1 MKVFKP
7 LIRSAIYLGLICAV
21 VFGGG
26 ASISAQKK
34 LKNKR
39 PVKKKI
45 AANKAVNMNQINRE
59 RKRLIKIREARME
72 GEGDV
77 EKRDDWFMFE
87 RTFPKGSIPPDAR
100 RNAWESRPAEASL
113 TNLLGDTGWQPI
125 GPHPTDSFFPNN
137 WATTSGRINAVAVS
151 PADPQLVLIGAAVG
165 GVWRST
171 DGGASFSP
179 VTDAQVDLAVGS
191 IAFAPSNPSI
201 VYAGMGDKG
210 STYLGSG
217 VLKSTDGGQT
227 WTRINNTSLPQPGR
241 ISKIL
246 VDPSDPNRVY
256 VAQYAFQSGN
266 SSFASG
272 FFFSADGG
280 VSWTKTLSGLPRDLV
295 FHPTQPNILYMAV
308 QRYDS
313 GTPSTGGVFKSIN
326 SGQTWTRVHTSA
338 YATTSNIKVAV
349 TPAAPESVY
358 VLSGTTAAPAS
369 ARVEIS
375 TNGGDTWTNKGSN
388 FDVGQLSYNLYIFV
402 HPTDINTI
410 YVGTRD
416 LWRSTDG
423 GTNYT
428 NITRSFTLTGGY
440 TPTQSKAH
448 PDQHHFYISPTSP
461 ATMYVANDGGLWKT
475 TDNLTT
481 LQNMNASLSLTL
493 FVSLAVHPEFN
504 ARTYG
509 GTQDNGTQRRSS
521 INGKRWKEFSTGD
534 GGQTVIDPLDP
545 SIVYTTYV
553 QHYVDRFLSNGDNYA
568 GEIGNPSIFA
578 SDRVAFYPPLAGNE
592 VNSSLYFGTYRL
604 YLSTNRGDN
613 WTAPGGTFDQTFG
626 GTDVLSAIAVA
637 KSNLN
642 TIYTGSS
649 QGRAM
654 ISTDGGATW
663 TQITNGL
670 PARFIKSIIVSPT
683 DPNTAF
689 LTVSG
694 FDSGHVFKT
703 TNAGASWTNISG
715 NLPNIPTN
723 TILIDPRNAGTLWVG
738 TDVGVYRSTVGGTTW
753 ESFNQGMPPAIVTE
767 LVAQSNGL
775 IQAATYGRGAFQINP
790 NPGQTPPF
798 DFDGDGKTD
807 IGIFR
812 PAPAEWWYR
821 QSSNGSTVAAQFG
834 NSADKITPADWTGD
848 GKADIALWRPSTGEW
863 FILRSEDG
871 SFLSFPFGTT
881 GDIPATGDFDG
892 DDKADAVIFRPS
904 TATWY
909 IQKSGGGTLIQQFG
923 TADDKP
929 TIADYDGDGKAEIAI
944 YRPSVGEWWYQR
956 SSDGQTVAAQF
967 GNPTDKPVPGDWT
980 GDGKADVAVYQPS
993 SGYWFILRSENGS
1006 FYSFPFGTTG
1016 DVPAPGDYDGDGKF
1030 DAAVFRPGDSTWY
1043 IQRSV
1048 AGTQIVGFGLSSD
1061 KPIPNAYVP

>member
-1 MKVFKP
+1 MKVTNLLKRP
-7 LIRSAIYLGLICAV
+7 AIYFWLICALV
-21 VFGGG
+21 CG
-26 ASISAQKK
+26 ASSFPAQTKQNRPAKRKSAAKQ
-34 LKNKR
+34 N
-39 PVKKKI
+39 
-45 AANKAVNMNQINRE
+45 ANMNRINRE
-59 RKRLIKIREARME
+59 RKRLIKIREARIE
-72 GEGDV
+72 FEGDV

-87 RTFPKGSIPPDAR
+87 RTFPKGAIPQDAR
-100 RNAWESRPAEASL
+100 RNAWESRPAEARLS
-113 TNLLGDTGWQPI
+113 NLLGDTQWQPI
-125 GPHPTDSFFPNN
+125 GPNPTDSYFPNN
-137 WATTSGRINAVAVS
+137 WATTSGRLNAVAVS
-151 PADPQLVLIGAAVG
+151 PDDPQIVLIGAATG

-171 DGGASFSP
+171 DGGTSFSP
-179 VTDAQVDLAVGS
+179 VTDTQIDLAVGS

-201 VYAGMGDKG
+201 VYAGLGDKDSG
-210 STYLGSG
+210 YLGTG
-217 VLKSTDGGQT
+217 VLRSTDGGVT

-241 ISKIL
+241 ISKIM
-246 VDPSDPNRVY
+246 VDPTNANRVY

-266 SSFASG
+266 TSFASG
-272 FFFSADGG
+272 FFFSNDGG
-280 VSWTKTLSGLPRDLV
+280 VNWTKTLSGLPRDLV

-308 QRYDS
+308 QRFDG

-326 SGQTWTRVHTSA
+326 SGQSWTRVHTSA

-358 VLSGTTAAPAS
+358 VLTGTTAAPAS

-388 FDVGQLSYNLYIFV
+388 FDVGQLSYNLYLFV

-410 YVGTRD
+410 FIGTRD

-423 GTNYT
+423 GMTYT

-448 PDQHHFYISPTSP
+448 PDQHHFYISPTNP
-461 ATMYVANDGGLWKT
+461 ATMFIANDGGLWKT

-481 LQNMNASLSLTL
+481 IQNMNASLSLTM

-504 ARTYG
+504 GRTYG
-509 GTQDNGTQRRSS
+509 GTQDNGTQRRGSG
-521 INGKRWKEFSTGD
+521 NRWKEFSTGD
-534 GGQTVIDPLDP
+534 GGQTVVDPLDP

-553 QHYVDRFLSNGDNYA
+553 QHYVDRFGNNGDIYT

-578 SDRVAFYPPLAGNE
+578 GDRVAFYPPLVGNE
-592 VNSSLYFGTYRL
+592 VNSNLYFGTYRL
-604 YLSTNRGDN
+604 YLSTNRGNN
-613 WTAPGGTFDQTFG
+613 WTPTGGTFDQTFG
-626 GTDVLSAIAVA
+626 GSDVLSAIAVA
-637 KSNLN
+637 KSDLN
-642 TIYTGSS
+642 VIYTGSS

-654 ISTDGGATW
+654 VSTNAGAAW
-663 TQITNGL
+663 TQITTGL
-670 PARFIKSIIVSPT
+670 PARFIKSVVVSPT

-694 FDSGHVFKT
+694 FDTGHVFKT
-703 TNAGASWTNISG
+703 TNAGTSWTDISG

-723 TILIDPRNAGTLWVG
+723 TILIDPRNPNTLWAG

-790 NPGQTPPF
+790 NPGQDAPF

-807 IGIFR
+807 IAIFR
-812 PAPAEWWYR
+812 PTPAEWWYR
-821 QSSNGSTVAAQFG
+821 RSSTGETIAAQFG
-834 NSADKITPADWTGD
+834 NSADKLTPADWTGD
-848 GKADIALWRPSTGEW
+848 GKADIAIWRPATGEW

-871 SFLSFPFGTT
+871 SFLSFPFGAS

-892 DDKADAVIFRPS
+892 DGKADAVIFRPS

-909 IQKSGGGTLIQQFG
+909 IQKSGGGTIIQQFG
-923 TADDKP
+923 AAEDKP
-929 TIADYDGDGKAEIAI
+929 VVADYDGDGRSEIAI

-956 SSDGQTVAAQF
+956 SSNGQTVATQF
-967 GNPTDKPVPGDWT
+967 GNSADKPVQGDYT
-980 GDGKADVAVYQPS
+980 GDGKADIALYQPS
-993 SGYWFILRSENGS
+993 SGYWYILRSEDGS
-1006 FYSFPFGTTG
+1006 FYSFPFGASG
-1016 DVPAPGDYDGDGKF
+1016 DVPAPGDFDGDGKT
-1030 DAAVFRPGDSTWY
+1030 DAAIFRPAAATWY
-1043 IQRSV
+1043 VQRSV
-1048 AGTQIVGFGLSSD
+1048 AGTQIIGFGLGAD
-1061 KPIPNAYVP
+1061 TPVPNAYVP